1 MICIFFMQNDTPIVF
16 WFRECSRRIRFIKIT
31 KNDSTI
37 KLTER
42 TNLSEVSKFFRLSS
56 MFLHDEMIDDFR
68 YGKEMCL
75 IVKKDEDYVYCYLVF
90 DDKDQFFAM
99 HLYNIKQITD

>member
-1 MICIFFMQNDTPIVF
+1 
-16 WFRECSRRIRFIKIT
+16 
-31 KNDSTI
+31 
-37 KLTER
+37 
-42 TNLSEVSKFFRLSS
+42 
-56 MFLHDEMIDDFR
+56 MFLHDEWIADFR

-75 IVKKDEDYVYCYLVF
+75 MVKKDEDYVYCYLVF